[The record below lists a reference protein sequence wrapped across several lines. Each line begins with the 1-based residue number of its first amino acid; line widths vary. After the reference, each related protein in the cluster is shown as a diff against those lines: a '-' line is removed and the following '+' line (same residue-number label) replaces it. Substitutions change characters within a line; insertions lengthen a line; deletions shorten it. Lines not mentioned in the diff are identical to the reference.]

1 MEKTT
6 ASTCSSVFIPQKG
19 IPIKSLCYCCP
30 LNGCLWGKQ
39 VPFSSGL
46 HSDTKGTHF
55 LWLLLFAYTLPLSS
69 CLLAL
74 TSCQADREFMP
85 TQWQVSDGKALCL
98 KKTLR
103 PLSLTAPSLPCHPLL
118 LFPARPFSLL
128 LMHQQAFQSIFTWF
142 KLSYLQLNEKHWL
155 GRRVTTLLFRWPTW
169 GSFVLQA
176 HVCLTLSVT
185 NSSTVAWGQVND
197 DP

>member
-1 MEKTT
+1 MCVGCYFHLKTT
-6 ASTCSSVFIPQKG
+6 IHGKTTGSSCSTVSISQQG
-19 IPIKSLCYCCP
+19 IPIKTLCYCCP

-46 HSDTKGTHF
+46 RTDTKGTHF

-74 TSCQADREFMP
+74 ASCQADREFMP

-103 PLSLTAPSLPCHPLL
+103 PLSLTLSLSLCAFPPDHPRLCSLILPIIHFFLL
-118 LFPARPFSLL
+118 SKY
-128 LMHQQAFQSIFTWF
+128 Q
-142 KLSYLQLNEKHWL
+142 
-155 GRRVTTLLFRWPTW
+155 
-169 GSFVLQA
+169 
-176 HVCLTLSVT
+176 
-185 NSSTVAWGQVND
+185 
-197 DP
+197 